1 MKVSKTPHV
10 KKKKHK
16 QRLAVFPW
24 YSIIN
29 YYIVQTN

>member
-10 KKKKHK
+10 KKKHK